1 MTGAARATTDAAAR
15 ADRPGPV
22 TIEAP
27 EPPRRVRRP
36 LDLARLLVALAGLGL
51 ALLIGA
57 MSVNTVAGIGADVT
71 AAIRPLPGALIVIA
85 TATSGLMLLALPV
98 AIVGDLLLRRRFR
111 VFTDTVLTALL
122 AFLLAGGARLLLV
135 QSEALAPVM
144 IGTGAGAHPLNGVIA
159 AVVAMATVVRIGQ
172 RDKWRVLAAGVLALV
187 SVAMV
192 IIGFTTLA
200 IVVSLLLGRVVG
212 LAVRW
217 AAGSPPSRPSPRE
230 VVDVLRRLDIEV
242 TSLRPRLPD
251 ARDPA
256 LFDVRDVN
264 GRSLVVYV
272 LDHDHVGS
280 GLLVSLWRTVRIRQ
294 PGGWWTLLSLRRT
307 LEHLALV
314 SMAVAA
320 AGARTQRLVGA
331 VPVEPDAALLAYEDV
346 VGVTFDAASPEDLTD
361 ARLDAAWEQVGL
373 LHRRAIAHR
382 DLDAANLV
390 ATPDGATG
398 VRITGAGQVAAGETA
413 LRIDLAHLLVTLG
426 LLVGAD
432 RAVASALRVVGPE
445 RLATALPLL
454 QPIVLGHATRRQLRE
469 HSQLL
474 DEIREEI
481 LDAVPTAPVEPVNVE
496 RLRLRTLVSA
506 VALTIA
512 AYVLVSQVAGL
523 DLLAVVG
530 QADGR
535 WMGVA
540 ALFAALRYVGAAAGL
555 VGFVAERLPFLRTI
569 LVQVAASFLGLV
581 APAGVGGAALNVR
594 FLQRSGVPAA
604 AAVASVA
611 LWQAG
616 TFVMTVIVLVVLNVI
631 SGANQTE
638 LLSVPPEAMV
648 ALAVVIAIGAVIV
661 AVPAGRKFV
670 TKRLRPYLSQ
680 VRPRIG
686 SVLTRPG
693 RLVTGL
699 AGTLL
704 QTVTTVLVMWACVDA
719 FGESVPLVLVAVIV
733 LAGTALAS
741 AAPTPGGLGAVEAVL
756 ATGLTAAAGL
766 DGAVAVSSVL
776 LFRLLTFWLPV
787 VPGWLAFT
795 TLQRRDAV

>member
-1 MTGAARATTDAAAR
+1 MIPATAVAGVE
-15 ADRPGPV
+15 PG
-22 TIEAP
+22 IEAP

-36 LDLARLLVALAGLGL
+36 LDLLRLLVALVGLGL
-51 ALLIGA
+51 ALLVGA
-57 MSVNTVAGIGADVT
+57 MTVNTVAGLGADVT
-71 AAIRPLPGALIVIA
+71 AAIRPVPGALIVLA
-85 TATSGLMLLALPV
+85 TTASGLMLLALPV

-111 VFTDTVLTALL
+111 ICADTVLAAFL
-122 AFLLAGGARLLLV
+122 AFALAGAFRLLLAN
-135 QSEALAPVM
+135 SAALAPVL
-144 IGTGAGAHPLNGVIA
+144 IGTGAGAHPLNGVVA
-159 AVVAMATVVRIGQ
+159 SVVAMATVVRIGQ
-172 RDKWRVLAAGVLALV
+172 RDRWRVLTTAVLVLV

-200 IVVSLLLGRVVG
+200 IVVSLLFGRVVG

-217 AAGSPPSRPSPRE
+217 AAGSPPSRPSPRD
-230 VVDVLRRLDIEV
+230 VVDVLRRLGIDV
-242 TSLRPRLPD
+242 ASLKPRLLD
-251 ARDPA
+251 VRDPV
-256 LFDVRDVN
+256 LFDVRDAN
-264 GRSLVVYV
+264 GQPLVVYV

-294 PGGWWTLLSLRRT
+294 PGAWWTLLSLRRT
-307 LEHLALV
+307 LEHIALV
-314 SMAVAA
+314 SMAMAA

-331 VPVEPDAALLAYEDV
+331 VPVEPDAALLAFEDIP
-346 VGVTFDAASPEDLTD
+346 GQTFDTLEPDELTD
-361 ARLDAAWEQVGL
+361 ARLDTAWEQIGI

-382 DLDAANLV
+382 DLDAGNLV
-390 ATPDGATG
+390 ATPDGGTG
-398 VRITGAGQVAAGETA
+398 IRVTGAGQIAAGETT

-445 RLATALPLL
+445 RLATAVPLL
-454 QPIVLGHATRRQLRE
+454 QPIVLGRATRRQLRE
-469 HSQLL
+469 SGQLL
-474 DEIREEI
+474 DELREEI
-481 LDAVPTAPVEPVNVE
+481 LAAVPTAPVELVNVE
-496 RLRLRTLVSA
+496 RLRLRTVVSA

-523 DLLAVVG
+523 DLLAVVR
-530 QADGR
+530 QADAR

-540 ALFAALRYVGAAAGL
+540 ALFAASRYVGAALGL
-555 VGFVAERLPFLRTI
+555 VGFVAERLPLIRTI
-569 LVQVAASFLGLV
+569 WVQVAASFLGLV

-594 FLQRSGVPAA
+594 FLQRSGVPPA

-611 LWQAG
+611 LWQTG
-616 TFVMTVIVLVVLNVI
+616 TFMMTVLVLIVLNVV

-638 LLSVPPEAMV
+638 LLSVPPEAV
-648 ALAVVIAIGAVIV
+648 IALGVVLAIGAGIA

-670 TKRLRPYLSQ
+670 VARLRPYLSQ

-686 SVLTRPG
+686 SVLTRPA
-693 RLVTGL
+693 RLLTGL

-704 QTVTTVLVMWACVDA
+704 QTLTTVLVMWACVDA
-719 FGESVPLVLVAVIV
+719 FGRSVPLVLVAVIV

-795 TLQRRDAV
+795 MLQRRDAL